1 MINEQTRVID
11 VTIGELMSYIN
22 ENIKVAPQEQKETEI
37 EDAFIHGIKAFA
49 DRYHISEKKAHQ
61 IRHSGVLGDGNV
73 IKTVRSVK
81 FRKKECDEL
90 YNKGVF

>member
-11 VTIGELMSYIN
+11 VTIGELMSYIK
-22 ENIKVAPQEQKETEI
+22 ENIKVAPQEQKETAI

-49 DRYHISEKKAHQ
+49 ARYHLSEKKAHQ
-61 IRHSGVLGDGNV
+61 IRQSGILGNNV

>member
-22 ENIKVAPQEQKETEI
+22 ENIKVAPQEQKEIAI